1 MEVSYKGKRGSKY
14 GTGGKTKLLT
24 KFNEDLSDAMVKKV
38 VIKSENEFEIGLR
51 W

>member
-1 MEVSYKGKRGSKY
+1 MGKCGSKP
-14 GTGGKTKLLT
+14 GTGGKTQLLT
-24 KFNEDLSDAMVKKV
+24 ELNEELFDAMVNKV